1 MEYTDS
7 YSQFLARLDSDA
19 ENILSGSDSQASL
32 SPLDGH
38 SSSTSLSP
46 DPLRFAQYDDQIL
59 GNGIDANFQIFN
71 PDQIPVFNDQ
81 WDQLMQNDLP
91 SSTVASPINIKA
103 EQSPYSTSQN
113 NNNNYNSPSTQQS
126 VQGDMAFNNKNE
138 YNFDFNDPFF
148 GAGSNN
154 NLSAQG
160 PYCWRQPPPDM
171 SRQQSN
177 PLPWQQMPPPPQQVQ
192 SMHHQ
197 QQQQQQQQHQQMQ
210 ALSPVQ
216 TPPPRRISE
225 IHIKQSDSPVSSTR
239 ETSSPEASNMYEEQ
253 QRMSKKRKTSSSSDD
268 GGSTQPGKKQPKKT
282 AHNMIEKRYRTNLN
296 DKIAALRDSVPSLR
310 VMAGTSKLGDDE
322 DEDLEGLTPA
332 HKLNKATVLAKAT
345 EYIRHLEKRN
355 KRLMEEND
363 ALKGR
368 LSAFEKLATMS
379 TMTSM
384 QAGQQV
390 QGGMTGDSLL
400 SRMMVG
406 GLAGLMVA
414 NGLGHDDPSRGLG
427 FIPFSFEF
435 MGANVSADAAILIII
450 KLVLLV
456 ASFIFVIAPR
466 YFAASQPKTTKGG
479 VDPHAAD
486 LSSPPSLAS
495 PLEVRRKAWL
505 TAVQTVWV
513 PRNSVGLEMAALGL
527 KTAKLGARKL
537 MGWDTYKLIT
547 GMTQDAEAARVKAWE
562 IAVDAQLA
570 GGDAEINHSRL
581 LLTLVASMTTPSTA
595 ARLMLNAL
603 HIRVLF
609 WDLSSRF
616 DTMADNMASY
626 YWNEARRAQ
635 EAAPQGSP
643 EALPEHLAKLLEF
656 DCNRVFVDKIVQRAY
671 NLSHNH
677 PTDRDCDGYDEG
689 MDSVVEDFSIRSP
702 LDALA
707 GWFSSMNLHDAL
719 LSTIKTSEKQKEKE
733 SNKVKELLDIAIK
746 IAPPNTSCQLRA
758 LSARAVLEYDAT
770 GKYLNEALAIFEEDF
785 KQIANGDS
793 QEVLLVP
800 RTQAPPNTA
809 VTATTDI
816 RITLRCAMILTRLS
830 CNDQAGAAK
839 LLEDL
844 PLPLSPPKS
853 PNSSKERRFL
863 QHLGLLGFVSS
874 WKLFNV
880 ISKDDEMVRTS
891 KDSVDKCA
899 GMLRT
904 WLGLD
909 VFAKEAG
916 LSKATR
922 TRLVDNCLNVQK
934 KIGGYSQEKNVDDGY
949 VSGETVRG

>member
-1 MEYTDS
+1 
-7 YSQFLARLDSDA
+7 
-19 ENILSGSDSQASL
+19 
-32 SPLDGH
+32 
-38 SSSTSLSP
+38 
-46 DPLRFAQYDDQIL
+46 
-59 GNGIDANFQIFN
+59 
-71 PDQIPVFNDQ
+71 
-81 WDQLMQNDLP
+81 
-91 SSTVASPINIKA
+91 
-103 EQSPYSTSQN
+103 
-113 NNNNYNSPSTQQS
+113 
-126 VQGDMAFNNKNE
+126 
-138 YNFDFNDPFF
+138 
-148 GAGSNN
+148 
-154 NLSAQG
+154 
-160 PYCWRQPPPDM
+160 
-171 SRQQSN
+171 
-177 PLPWQQMPPPPQQVQ
+177 
-192 SMHHQ
+192 
-197 QQQQQQQQHQQMQ
+197 
-210 ALSPVQ
+210 
-216 TPPPRRISE
+216 
-225 IHIKQSDSPVSSTR
+225 
-239 ETSSPEASNMYEEQ
+239 
-253 QRMSKKRKTSSSSDD
+253 
-268 GGSTQPGKKQPKKT
+268 
-282 AHNMIEKRYRTNLN
+282 MIEKRYRTNLN

-355 KRLMEEND
+355 KKLLDEND
-363 ALKGR
+363 QLKSR
-368 LSAFEKLATMS
+368 LSAFEKLATMG
-379 TMTSM
+379 TMNSM
-384 QAGQQV
+384 QAGQQH
-390 QGGMTGDSLL
+390 GGMPGDSLM
-400 SRMMVG
+400 SRLMVG

-414 NGLGHDDPSRGLG
+414 NGLGENDPSRGLG

-435 MGANVSADAAILIII
+435 MGAHVSADAAVLIFI

-456 ASFIFVIAPR
+456 ASFVFVIAPR

-479 VDPHAAD
+479 VVDNNAD

-570 GGDAEINHSRL
+570 GGDAEVNHSRL
-581 LLTLVASMTTPSTA
+581 MLTLVASLSTPATA

-609 WDLSSRF
+609 WDLSDRLDS
-616 DTMADNMASY
+616 MADSMANY
-626 YWNEARRAQ
+626 YWTEARRAQ
-635 EAAPQGSP
+635 EAAQGTA
-643 EALPEHLAKLLEF
+643 EALPEHLAKLLKL
-656 DCNRVFVDKIVQRAY
+656 DSQDVFVDKIVQRAY
-671 NLSHNH
+671 NLSYNH
-677 PTDRDCDGYDEG
+677 PTNQNCDGYDEG

-719 LSTIKTSEKQKEKE
+719 LATIKSEKE
-733 SNKVKELLDIAIK
+733 SPLVKELLDTAVAV
-746 IAPPNTSCQLRA
+746 APPNTSCQLRA
-758 LSARAVLEYDAT
+758 LAARAVLEYGAD
-770 GKYLNEALAIFEEDF
+770 GKALNEALAIFEEDF
-785 KQIANGDS
+785 KQIANEDS
-793 QEVLLVP
+793 SKEVLLVP
-800 RTQAPPNTA
+800 RTLTPQNTA

-816 RITLRCAMILTRLS
+816 RMSLRCAMILTRLA

-839 LLEDL
+839 LFADL
-844 PLPLSPPKS
+844 PLPLSSPKS

-880 ISKDDEMVRTS
+880 VSKDEEMVRS
-891 KDSVDKCA
+891 SRDAVDKCA

-916 LSKATR
+916 LAKATR
-922 TRLVDNCLNVQK
+922 TKLVDRCMNVQK
-934 KIGGYSQEKNVDDGY
+934 KLGGYSQEKNIDDGY
-949 VSGETVRG
+949 VSGETIKN